1 MSHAV
6 VGRTR
11 DARLSSPSGELRLEY
26 RGFRN
31 TALFRE
37 YLVHA
42 RVGLE
47 ERDFVVGIE
56 QAAFTRRRAALQDG
70 PDICFQ
76 RLCRELSSGVLSEL
90 GRRVAISDA
99 DLASYRA
106 AHAPVVRGRKEPA
119 APPARP

>member
-6 VGRTR
+6 VGRAR
-11 DARLSSPSGELRLEY
+11 DARLVSASGELRLEY

-42 RVGLE
+42 RVGLA
-47 ERDFVVGIE
+47 ERDYVIGIE
-56 QAAFTRRRAALQDG
+56 HAAFTKRRVALQDG

-76 RLCRELSSGVLSEL
+76 RLCRELSSGVLAEL

-99 DLASYRA
+99 ELASYRA
-106 AHAPVVRGRKEPA
+106 QHSPVVRGRKEPA
-119 APPARP
+119 PTPRS